1 MLFEI
6 VSQLIVQVPVKIT
19 HLLFMSGITLV
30 VSISKLTSWI
40 DTRFR
45 GNMISQLYMGVL
57 NNDYILVAT
66 VYLNRSV
73 HLQGSWYDPEIRLH
87 ASKWIG

>member
-1 MLFEI
+1 
-6 VSQLIVQVPVKIT
+6 
-19 HLLFMSGITLV
+19 
-30 VSISKLTSWI
+30 
-40 DTRFR
+40 
-45 GNMISQLYMGVL
+45 MISQLYMGVL